1 MNPWWQSI
9 ARVQHVEIFHVDL
22 SPNSARERCARD
34 WLDPNELL
42 RFHRIQTEESKRQFV
57 LCRSAL
63 RACLIE
69 LLDCKNE
76 SLQFT
81 DSLKAKPV
89 AILDGEQTSHEFNVS
104 HSYRHALLAFS
115 DKGRVGID
123 VEERI
128 VRHDIDGE
136 ISKAFSAIERK
147 ALHST
152 SGEDKVQMFFRLWT
166 IKESLIKATG
176 RGFRCDT
183 SSFTIPTHLI
193 HGARRAHFQFPHAS
207 KDKWLIENLEN
218 DDFAA
223 ALTLETD

>member
-1 MNPWWQSI
+1 M
-9 ARVQHVEIFHVDL
+9 
-22 SPNSARERCARD
+22 
-34 WLDPNELL
+34 
-42 RFHRIQTEESKRQFV
+42 QF
-57 LCRSAL
+57 S
-63 RACLIE
+63 
-69 LLDCKNE
+69 
-76 SLQFT
+76 

-89 AILDGEQTSHEFNVS
+89 AILDGEQSSHEFNVS

-147 ALHST
+147 VLRST

-183 SSFTIPTHLI
+183 SSFTIPTNLI
-193 HGARRAHFQFPHAS
+193 HGARRAHFQFPHAP
-207 KDKWLIENLEN
+207 KARWLIENLEN